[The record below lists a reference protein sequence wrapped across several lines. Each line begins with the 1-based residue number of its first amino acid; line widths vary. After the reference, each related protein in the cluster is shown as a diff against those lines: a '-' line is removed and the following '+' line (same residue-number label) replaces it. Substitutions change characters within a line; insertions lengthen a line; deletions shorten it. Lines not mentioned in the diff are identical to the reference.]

1 MRPHTVV
8 VYSRPGCHLC
18 ERLLEELAP
27 LVRGRGRLEL
37 RDVDDDPHWRRAFG
51 ERIPV
56 VEIDGRVTCEL
67 TLDTGA
73 VLQALASN

>member
-1 MRPHTVV
+1 
-8 VYSRPGCHLC
+8 
-18 ERLLEELAP
+18 
-27 LVRGRGRLEL
+27 VRGRASLEL
-37 RDVDDDPHWRRAFG
+37 RDVDDDPRWRRELG

>member
-1 MRPHTVV
+1 VRPHTVV
-8 VYSRPGCHLC
+8 VYSRSGCHLC

-27 LVRGRGRLEL
+27 LVRGRASLEL
-37 RDVDDDPHWRRAFG
+37 RDVDDDPRWRRELG